1 MINDDHRVSLSAS
14 IQNYKTFKDV
24 DKSLFQRLYLGYPY
38 CSQRSDSF
46 ITEPDDLKKA
56 IKDLKKTGKEAFLVT
71 PGLMQT
77 TDFEP
82 IKKAI
87 NKAVEWGLDG
97 IEINDVGMFDVAKN
111 WPGLKVL
118 AGFFTNIYHKESAIE
133 YIKEGATTVL
143 AHSELMHDELKEIS
157 ATKGAQIGIAVY
169 GNLPLGIVYD
179 CYLKTIDTEN
189 KCFQQCVKPHYFD
202 HKEFAIRNIGT
213 VNVMA
218 ADFCLLEHIEKL
230 REIKAD
236 YWRLETYLYDA
247 KKINAIGRAFTDC
260 INGADPSDYIDD
272 LKNMSEK
279 GLCDGWF
286 LGKPGHSYSGSKVG
300 ALS

>member
-1 MINDDHRVSLSAS
+1 VINDDHRVSLSAS

-38 CSQRSDSF
+38 CSQRSESF
-46 ITEPDDLKKA
+46 ITEPGDLKKA
-56 IKDLKKTGKEAFLVT
+56 IKDLKKAGKEAFLVT

-87 NKAVEWGLDG
+87 NNAVEWGLDG
-97 IEINDVGMFDVAKN
+97 IEVNDVGMLDVAKN

-133 YIKEGATTVL
+133 YIKAGATTVL
-143 AHSELMHDELKEIS
+143 AHSELMYDELKEIS
-157 ATKGAQIGIAVY
+157 ATEGAQIGIAVY

-179 CYLKTIDTEN
+179 CYLKTIDADN
-189 KCFQQCVKPHYFD
+189 KCSQQCVKPHYFD
-202 HKEFAIRNIGT
+202 HKEFAMRNIGT
-213 VNVMA
+213 ANVMA

-236 YWRLETYLYDA
+236 YWRLETYLYGA
-247 KKINAIGRAFTDC
+247 KKINAIGRAFADC
-260 INGADPSDYIDD
+260 IDGANPSDYIDD
-272 LKNMSEK
+272 LKNMAEK